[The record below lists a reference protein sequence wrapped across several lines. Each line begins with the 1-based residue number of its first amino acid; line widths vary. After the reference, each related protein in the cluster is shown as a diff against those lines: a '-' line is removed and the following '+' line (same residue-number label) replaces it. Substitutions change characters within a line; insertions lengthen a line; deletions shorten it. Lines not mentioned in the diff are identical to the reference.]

1 MNDPRNAKSSAF
13 FSPTAFR
20 DLVSGRRRGAMAAG
34 LRTILAAAEVP
45 YTWAVRWRN
54 RSYDC
59 GANTVYRVDVP
70 VISVGNLTLGGTGK
84 TPMVEW
90 IVRWFLAQGKKVG
103 IISRGYG
110 TRGGPNDEARELA
123 WKLPGV
129 PHVQDP
135 DRVAAARKAIEER
148 GCQVLVLDDAFQH
161 RRIGRDL
168 DIVLLDA
175 LEPLGYE
182 HVFPRGTLREP
193 VEGLSRAH
201 VVALSRADLLTA
213 AQENQFA
220 IAWPSSRRRRCGSR
234 PCMHRWHWWPRSR
247 KGRASYSPRSAVVSS
262 SYSPR
267 SAVVSSS
274 QQPLETLRGRRVLA
288 FCGLGNP
295 AGFRHTLEVCG
306 YDVVEF
312 HEFPDHHAY
321 SPDDLNTL
329 AAAARQIAAEALVCT
344 QKDLVK
350 IGTDRLADRPL
361 WAIRVGIDFLAG
373 REAFERQLL
382 NCDPRG
388 RSSQDMTRPR
398 GLAGHKNGK
407 KMGHGCNTD

>member
-1 MNDPRNAKSSAF
+1 MNEDPSPRSAF

-20 DLVSGRRRGAMAAG
+20 DLVSGRRYGVVASALRGV
-34 LRTILAAAEVP
+34 LAAAELP

-54 RSYDC
+54 HGYDC
-59 GANTVYRVDVP
+59 GTQIVHRLEVP

-90 IVRWFLAQGKKVG
+90 IVRRFLAQGKTVG
-103 IISRGYG
+103 IVSRGYG
-110 TRGGPNDEARELA
+110 AHRGPNDEALELA

-135 DRVAAARKAIEER
+135 DRVAAARRAVGEFR
-148 GCQVLVLDDAFQH
+148 CQALVLDDAFQH

-175 LEPLGYE
+175 LEPFGYE

-193 VEGLSRAH
+193 LAGLARAH
-201 VVALSRADLLTA
+201 IVALSRADLLTA
-213 AQENQFA
+213 EKRGA
-220 IAWPSSRRRRCGSR
+220 IRDRVA
-234 PCMHRWHWWPRSR
+234 
-247 KGRASYSPRSAVVSS
+247 KLSPRAAWVEVVHAPLALVPAAKLP
-262 SYSPR
+262 SPTGR
-267 SAVVSSS
+267 GAGGEDRLHS

-306 YDVVEF
+306 YDVVDF

-321 SPDDLNTL
+321 SPSDLSLL
-329 AAAARQIAAEALVCT
+329 AAAARKAEAEALVCT

-350 IGTDRLADRPL
+350 IGADRLGDLPL
-361 WAIRVGIDFLAG
+361 WAVRVGIEFLTG
-373 REAFERQLL
+373 RDEFEKILRT
-382 NCDPRG
+382 N
-388 RSSQDMTRPR
+388 
-398 GLAGHKNGK
+398 LAAAASVL
-407 KMGHGCNTD
+407 

>member
-1 MNDPRNAKSSAF
+1 M
-13 FSPTAFR
+13 
-20 DLVSGRRRGAMAAG
+20 SGRRRGATAAA
-34 LRTILAAAEVP
+34 LRGILAAAEVP

-54 RSYDC
+54 RRYDC
-59 GANTVYRVDVP
+59 GTRTAERVDVP

-90 IVRWFLAQGKKVG
+90 IVRRFLAEGKQIG

-110 TRGGPNDEARELA
+110 AQRGPNDEARELA

-135 DRVAAARKAIEER
+135 DRVAAARRAVR
-148 GCQVLVLDDAFQH
+148 DFGCQVLVLDDAFQH
-161 RRIGRDL
+161 RRIARDL

-193 VEGLSRAH
+193 VQGLARAD
-201 VVALSRADLLTA
+201 VVVLSRADLLTA
-213 AQENQFA
+213 DERGA
-220 IAWPSSRRRRCGSR
+220 IRGRVAKLSPQAVWAEVVHAPLELVAAERLTAKRPSPACRTRQDVRGA
-234 PCMHRWHWWPRSR
+234 
-247 KGRASYSPRSAVVSS
+247 GGEGVL
-262 SYSPR
+262 
-267 SAVVSSS
+267 

-295 AGFRHTLEVCG
+295 AGFRHTLDVCG

-312 HEFPDHHAY
+312 REFPDHHIY
-321 SPDDLNTL
+321 SSGDLHTL
-329 AAAARQIAAEALVCT
+329 AAAARHAEAEALVCT

-350 IGTDRLADRPL
+350 IGLDRLGDRPL
-361 WAIRVGIDFLAG
+361 WAIRVGIDFFAG
-373 REAFERQLL
+373 REEFEKELRE
-382 NCDPRG
+382 R
-388 RSSQDMTRPR
+388 T
-398 GLAGHKNGK
+398 A
-407 KMGHGCNTD
+407 

>member
-1 MNDPRNAKSSAF
+1 MNETHSAKPAAL
-13 FSPTAFR
+13 FSPSGFR
-20 DLVSGRRRGAMAAG
+20 DLVSGRRRGAMAAA
-34 LRTILAAAEVP
+34 LRGILAAVEVP

-54 RSYDC
+54 RRYDL
-59 GANTVYRVDVP
+59 GAKAAYRVDVP

-84 TPMVEW
+84 TPLVEW
-90 IVRWFLAQGKKVG
+90 IVNGYLAQGKKVG

-110 TRGGPNDEARELA
+110 AHGGANDEARELA

-129 PHVQDP
+129 PHVQQS
-135 DRVAAARKAIEER
+135 DRVAAARRAIREF
-148 GCQVLVLDDAFQH
+148 GCEVLVLDDAFQH
-161 RRIGRDL
+161 RRIARNL

-193 VEGLSRAH
+193 VEGLARAD

-213 AQENQFA
+213 EQRGA
-220 IAWPSSRRRRCGSR
+220 IRDRVAKLSPQAVWVEVVHAPLALVAVEGTMEDAGKM
-234 PCMHRWHWWPRSR
+234 PTL
-247 KGRASYSPRSAVVSS
+247 RAEDAGKMPTLR
-262 SYSPR
+262 
-267 SAVVSSS
+267 
-274 QQPLETLRGRRVLA
+274 QQPLESLRGRRVLA

-321 SPDDLNTL
+321 GPNDLSAL
-329 AAAARQIAAEALVCT
+329 AAAARKTEAEALVCT

-350 IGTDRLADRPL
+350 IGVDRLGDRPL

-373 REAFERQLL
+373 REELERDLL
-382 NCDPRG
+382 TRG
-388 RSSQDMTRPR
+388 AGGHSR
-398 GLAGHKNGK
+398 GTQPTTAS
-407 KMGHGCNTD
+407 